1 MGKILESVG
10 IVDGYELSKLGKLK
24 AKKDNIFVEIEKKDK
39 KIKEEVRDILNSKSG
54 EVFYVKKK
62 GIIKGLYLFKNV
74 KDDKTNNLKHIKTV
88 YVDEVKPEVQKK
100 FDNCIIQ
107 VAKDS
112 VSYQEYDKVTLDD
125 KVIQLDPKKSKKEIT
140 AALIIGFFVGFALGY
155 VLFDELSMAL
165 IWGLIFGPGIS
176 GLSVVVSNSNDV
188 KEEKEDK
195 PKKKKK

>member
-10 IVDGYELSKLGKLK
+10 IVDGYELSKLGKIK

-112 VSYQEYDKVTLDD
+112 VTYQEYDKVTLDD

-155 VLFDELSMAL
+155 ILFDELSMAL

-176 GLSVVVSNSNDV
+176 GISAVVSNSNDV
-188 KEEKEDK
+188 KEEK